1 MLRMAVIG
9 CGRIAQQKH
18 SEALIKK
25 FGFYRNSCSM

>member
-1 MLRMAVIG
+1 MAGVEMLRMAVIG

-25 FGFYRNSCSM
+25 IRIL